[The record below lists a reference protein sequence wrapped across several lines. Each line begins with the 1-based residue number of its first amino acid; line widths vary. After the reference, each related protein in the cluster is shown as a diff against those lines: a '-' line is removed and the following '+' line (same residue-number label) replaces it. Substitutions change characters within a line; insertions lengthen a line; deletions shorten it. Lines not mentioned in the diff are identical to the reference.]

1 MKRLSIW
8 LSSLIVLSI
17 VGCQTVPIQPK
28 LSTVSEAETK
38 IPDGMGQLI
47 VYRTN
52 LYGIMKAPTIAVDGN
67 VKGGCEF
74 RSALFVN
81 LEPGKHRVSL
91 DTANFEV
98 EIKADEKTYAS
109 CIPWVLEVVDAETG
123 AAKIESLSYQG
134 TY

>member
-1 MKRLSIW
+1 MKRLSI
-8 LSSLIVLSI
+8 LFSSLILLSI
-17 VGCQTVPIQPK
+17 AGCQTVPSQPK

-38 IPDGMGQLI
+38 VPDGMGQLI

-81 LEPGKHRVSL
+81 LEPGRHRVSL

-98 EIKADEKTYAS
+98 EIKANQKTYAS
-109 CIPWVLEVVDAETG
+109 CIPWMLEVVDAETG
-123 AAKIESLSYQG
+123 AAKVEGLSYQG

>member
-1 MKRLSIW
+1 MKQLSVL
-8 LSSLIVLSI
+8 LSSLVIISI
-17 VGCQTVPIQPK
+17 AGCQTVTSHPK

-38 IPDGMGQLI
+38 VPDGMGQLI

-81 LEPGKHRVSL
+81 LEPGRHRVSL

-98 EIKADEKTYAS
+98 EIKANQKT
-109 CIPWVLEVVDAETG
+109 
-123 AAKIESLSYQG
+123 
-134 TY
+134 

>member
-1 MKRLSIW
+1 MKFISI
-8 LSSLIVLSI
+8 LFSSLILLS
-17 VGCQTVPIQPK
+17 VAGCQTFPTQPK

-38 IPDGMGQLI
+38 VPEGMGQLI
-47 VYRTN
+47 IHRTN
-52 LYGIMKAPTIAVDGN
+52 PFGILKSPTISVDGN
-67 VKGGCEF
+67 VKGGCLF

-98 EIKADEKTYAS
+98 EIKANQKIYAS
-109 CIPWVLEVVDAETG
+109 CIPWMLDFVDAETG
-123 AAKIESLSYQG
+123 AAKIEGLSYQG